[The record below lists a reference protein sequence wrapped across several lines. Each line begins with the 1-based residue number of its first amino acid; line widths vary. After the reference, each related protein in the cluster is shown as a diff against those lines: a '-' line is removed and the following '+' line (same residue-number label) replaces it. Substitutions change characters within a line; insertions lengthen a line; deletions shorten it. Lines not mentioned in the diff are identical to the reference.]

1 MLFAG
6 YLLGALTGDCARFVK
21 GYAHLMMRRVRSSL
35 AFLSAERL
43 VMNTAY
49 RFVYPFLPVIAR
61 GLGVPLE
68 QAALLVSARHIAG
81 LATPAVTR
89 AVGQRPRRLIRT
101 GLLLFIIGSAVT
113 AATNAYVG
121 ALIGFALIG
130 IAKPV
135 FDVSSQAYVSD
146 RVGYDKRARY
156 LSVFEFTWAGA
167 LLIGAPATG
176 WLISRTSWSAPF
188 LVFAVL
194 TAVSLMLLS
203 GFVDADSTHPQVSGK
218 PMPISSSGRAFL
230 LVAGAFALASE
241 MIIVVFGAW
250 MEESFGLS
258 LVALGGVA
266 IVIGASELAGEG
278 ATFAF
283 TDRLGKHR
291 AVLVGLVL
299 SIIGFALLVPA
310 QNAMG
315 VGLVVLGLAL
325 FGFEFTIVS
334 SIPLASELMPTSRAR
349 YLGWMVVAMSLG
361 RSVGAAAGPFLFESY
376 GLVGPATA
384 AVSADI
390 LAVIVLVTSVRENS
404 SDVAGKVP

>member
-1 MLFAG
+1 
-6 YLLGALTGDCARFVK
+6 
-21 GYAHLMMRRVRSSL
+21 MMRRVRSSL
-35 AFLSAERL
+35 AYLSAERL

-68 QAALLVSARHIAG
+68 QAALLISARHIAG

-89 AVGQRPRRLIRT
+89 AVGHRPRKLIAT
-101 GLLLFIIGSAVT
+101 GLLLFIVGSTVT
-113 AATNAYVG
+113 VLTNAYIG

-135 FDVSSQAYVSD
+135 FDVSSQAYISA
-146 RVGYDKRARY
+146 RVAYRERARY

-176 WLISRTSWSAPF
+176 WLISRTSWSTPF
-188 LVFAVL
+188 VVFAVL
-194 TAVSLMLLS
+194 TAISLLLLPR
-203 GFVDADSTHPQVSGK
+203 FVDTDSPLDLVSGT
-218 PMPISSSGRAFL
+218 PSPITSSGRAFL
-230 LVAGAFALASE
+230 LVAGFFALASE

-250 MEESFGLS
+250 MEDSFGLS

-266 IVIGASELAGEG
+266 FVIGASELAGEG

-283 TDRLGKHR
+283 TDRLGKRR
-291 AVLVGLVL
+291 AVLIGLAI
-299 SIIGFALLVPA
+299 SIVGFALLVPA

-315 VGLVVLGLAL
+315 LGVAVLGLAL

-334 SIPLASELMPTSRAR
+334 SIPLASELMPASRAR
-349 YLGWMVVAMSLG
+349 YLAWMVVSMSLA
-361 RSVGAAAGPFLFESY
+361 RSVGAAVGPYLFDAFGLAGPA
-376 GLVGPATA
+376 VA
-384 AVSADI
+384 AVAADL
-390 LAVIVLVTSVRENS
+390 LAAVVLIRGVHEHAGHVTR
-404 SDVAGKVP
+404 KVT

>member
-1 MLFAG
+1 
-6 YLLGALTGDCARFVK
+6 
-21 GYAHLMMRRVRSSL
+21 MMRRVRSSL
-35 AFLSAERL
+35 AYLSAERL

-61 GLGVPLE
+61 VLGVPLE
-68 QAALLVSARHIAG
+68 QAALLISVRHVAG

-89 AVGQRPRRLIRT
+89 AAGHRPRRIIAT

-135 FDVSSQAYVSD
+135 FDVSSQAYISA
-146 RVGYDKRARY
+146 RVAYRERARY

-188 LVFAVL
+188 VVFAGL
-194 TAVSLMLLS
+194 TVVALLS
-203 GFVDADSTHPQVSGK
+203 LSQFVDADSPLDITSAVSV
-218 PMPISSSGRAFL
+218 PISSAGRAFL
-230 LVAGAFALASE
+230 VVAGCFALASE

-250 MEESFGLS
+250 MEDSFGLS

-266 IVIGASELAGEG
+266 VVIGASELAGEG

-283 TDRLGKHR
+283 TDRLGKRR
-291 AVLVGLVL
+291 AVLIGLII
-299 SIIGFALLVPA
+299 SIIGFGLLVPA
-310 QNAMG
+310 QNSMG
-315 VGLVVLGLAL
+315 VGLAVLALAL

-334 SIPLASELMPTSRAR
+334 SIPLASELMPMSRAR
-349 YLGWMVVAMSLG
+349 YLGWMVVSMSLARG
-361 RSVGAAAGPFLFESY
+361 IGAAVGPYLFDSFGMAGP
-376 GLVGPATA
+376 AIA
-384 AVSADI
+384 AAAADVI
-390 LAVIVLVTSVRENS
+390 AAIVLIGSVREHS
-404 SDVAGKVP
+404 GDVTRVVP

>member
-1 MLFAG
+1 
-6 YLLGALTGDCARFVK
+6 
-21 GYAHLMMRRVRSSL
+21 MMHRVRSSL

-68 QAALLVSARHIAG
+68 QAALLVSARHLAG

-89 AVGQRPRRLIRT
+89 AVGHRPRRLIGT
-101 GLLLFIIGSAVT
+101 GLVLFIVGSIVT
-113 AATNAYVG
+113 VLTNTYIG

-135 FDVSSQAYVSD
+135 FDVSSQAYISA
-146 RVGYDKRARY
+146 RVPYSERARY

-176 WLISRTSWSAPF
+176 WLISRTSWSTPF

-194 TAVSLMLLS
+194 SVVSLLLLS
-203 GFVDADSTHPQVSGK
+203 RFIDVDSVSETVASRTLSITG
-218 PMPISSSGRAFL
+218 SGRAFL
-230 LVAGAFALASE
+230 LVVGLFALASE

-250 MEESFGLS
+250 MEGSFGLS

-266 IVIGASELAGEG
+266 LFIGASELAGEG

-283 TDRLGKHR
+283 TDRLGKRR
-291 AVLVGLVL
+291 AILIGLII
-299 SIIGFALLVPA
+299 SIVGFALLVVT
-310 QNAMG
+310 QNVMG
-315 VGLVVLGLAL
+315 FGLAALGLAL

-334 SIPLASELMPTSRAR
+334 SIPLASELMPLSRAR
-349 YLGWMVVAMSLG
+349 YLGWMVVSMSLA
-361 RSVGAAAGPFLFESY
+361 RALGAAIGPFLFGAY
-376 GLVGPATA
+376 GLAGPAVA
-384 AVSADI
+384 AVAADMVAATVLIIWVHESADPKNMK
-390 LAVIVLVTSVRENS
+390 VL
-404 SDVAGKVP
+404 

>member
-1 MLFAG
+1 
-6 YLLGALTGDCARFVK
+6 
-21 GYAHLMMRRVRSSL
+21 MRRVRSSL

-89 AVGQRPRRLIRT
+89 AVGRGQRPRRLIGT
-101 GLLLFIIGSAVT
+101 GLLLFIAGSAVT
-113 AATNAYVG
+113 ALTSVYVG

-146 RVGYDKRARY
+146 RVEYGRRARY

-167 LLIGAPATG
+167 LLVGAPAAG

-188 LVFAVL
+188 VVFGVL
-194 TAVSLMLLS
+194 TVAALLLLPRI
-203 GFVDADSTHPQVSGK
+203 VDADATVEISTGRPVR
-218 PMPISSSGRAFL
+218 IDSSGRAFL
-230 LVAGAFALASE
+230 FVAGFFALASE

-250 MEESFGLS
+250 MEDSFGLS
-258 LVALGGVA
+258 LVALGGAA

-283 TDRLGKHR
+283 TDRLGKRR
-291 AVLVGLVL
+291 AVLVGLVI
-299 SIIGFALLVPA
+299 SIVGFSLLVVA
-310 QNAMG
+310 RNEMG
-315 VGLVVLGLAL
+315 LGLAVLGIAL

-334 SIPLASELMPTSRAR
+334 SIPLASELMPMSRAR
-349 YLGWMVVAMSLG
+349 YLGWMVVAMSLARG
-361 RSVGAAAGPFLFESY
+361 AGAAVGPFLFDSFGLAGPALAAVVADIAAAAVLI
-376 GLVGPATA
+376 GLV
-384 AVSADI
+384 
-390 LAVIVLVTSVRENS
+390 REHTDGGRS
-404 SDVAGKVP
+404 RIPELPHR

>member
-1 MLFAG
+1 M
-6 YLLGALTGDCARFVK
+6 
-21 GYAHLMMRRVRSSL
+21 MMRRVRSSL
-35 AFLSAERL
+35 AYLSAERL

-68 QAALLVSARHIAG
+68 QAALLVSARHVAG

-89 AVGQRPRRLIRT
+89 AVGHRPRRLIGT
-101 GLLLFIIGSAVT
+101 GLLLFIVGSAVT
-113 AATNAYVG
+113 VVTNAYVG
-121 ALIGFALIG
+121 ALIGFVLIG

-135 FDVSSQAYVSD
+135 FDVSSQAYISA
-146 RVGYDKRARY
+146 RVDYSERARY

-194 TAVSLMLLS
+194 TVASFLLL
-203 GFVDADSTHPQVSGK
+203 GRFVDADSPLDLVPRRTQ
-218 PMPISSSGRAFL
+218 PITSSGRAFL
-230 LVAGAFALASE
+230 IVAGFFALASE

-250 MEESFGLS
+250 MEDSFGLS

-283 TDRLGKHR
+283 TDRLGKRR
-291 AVLVGLVL
+291 AVFVGLVI
-299 SIIGFALLVPA
+299 SMTGFALLVPA

-315 VGLVVLGLAL
+315 LGLVVLGLAL

-334 SIPLASELMPTSRAR
+334 SIPLASELMPMSRTR
-349 YLGWMVVAMSLG
+349 YLGWMVVSMSLA
-361 RSVGAAAGPFLFESY
+361 RSVGAAFGPLLFDSY
-376 GLVGPATA
+376 GLAGPAIA
-384 AVSADI
+384 AVAADVVA
-390 LAVIVLVTSVRENS
+390 AVVLISSVHEHADRVT
-404 SDVAGKVP
+404 GKVP

>member
-1 MLFAG
+1 
-6 YLLGALTGDCARFVK
+6 
-21 GYAHLMMRRVRSSL
+21 MMRRVRSSL
-35 AFLSAERL
+35 AYLSAERL

-68 QAALLVSARHIAG
+68 QAALLISVRHVAG

-89 AVGQRPRRLIRT
+89 AAGHRPRRIIAT

-135 FDVSSQAYVSD
+135 FDVSSQAYISA
-146 RVGYDKRARY
+146 RVAYRERARY

-188 LVFAVL
+188 VVFAGL
-194 TAVSLMLLS
+194 TVVALLS
-203 GFVDADSTHPQVSGK
+203 LSQFVDADSPLDITSAVSV
-218 PMPISSSGRAFL
+218 PISSAGRAFL
-230 LVAGAFALASE
+230 VVAGCFALASE

-250 MEESFGLS
+250 MEDSFGLS
-258 LVALGGVA
+258 LAALGGVA
-266 IVIGASELAGEG
+266 VVIGASELAGEG

-283 TDRLGKHR
+283 TDRLGKRR
-291 AVLVGLVL
+291 AVLIGLII
-299 SIIGFALLVPA
+299 SIIGFGLLVPA
-310 QNAMG
+310 QNSMG
-315 VGLVVLGLAL
+315 VGLAVLALAL

-349 YLGWMVVAMSLG
+349 YLGWMVVSMSLARG
-361 RSVGAAAGPFLFESY
+361 IGAAVGPYLFDSFGMAGP
-376 GLVGPATA
+376 AIA
-384 AVSADI
+384 AAAADVI
-390 LAVIVLVTSVRENS
+390 AAIVLIGSVREHS
-404 SDVAGKVP
+404 GDVTRVVP

>member
-1 MLFAG
+1 
-6 YLLGALTGDCARFVK
+6 
-21 GYAHLMMRRVRSSL
+21 MMRRVRSSL
-35 AFLSAERL
+35 AYLSAERL

-68 QAALLVSARHIAG
+68 QAALLISVRHVAG

-89 AVGQRPRRLIRT
+89 AAGHRPRRIIAT

-135 FDVSSQAYVSD
+135 FDVSSQAYISA
-146 RVGYDKRARY
+146 RVAYRERARY

-188 LVFAVL
+188 VVFAGL
-194 TAVSLMLLS
+194 TVVALLS
-203 GFVDADSTHPQVSGK
+203 LSQFVDADSPLDITSAVSV
-218 PMPISSSGRAFL
+218 PISSAGRAFL
-230 LVAGAFALASE
+230 VVAGCFALASE

-250 MEESFGLS
+250 MEDSFGLS

-266 IVIGASELAGEG
+266 VVIGASELAGEG

-283 TDRLGKHR
+283 TDRLGKRR
-291 AVLVGLVL
+291 AVLIGLII
-299 SIIGFALLVPA
+299 SIIGFGLLVPA
-310 QNAMG
+310 QNSMG
-315 VGLVVLGLAL
+315 VGLAVLALAL

-349 YLGWMVVAMSLG
+349 YLGWMVVSMSLARG
-361 RSVGAAAGPFLFESY
+361 IGAAVGPYLFDSFGMAGP
-376 GLVGPATA
+376 AIA
-384 AVSADI
+384 AAAADVI
-390 LAVIVLVTSVRENS
+390 AAIVLIGSVREHS
-404 SDVAGKVP
+404 GDVTRVVP